1 MLGDSPCVI
10 ASTTGCK
17 CPTVRLTGRAPHPP
31 SWSEKRARS
40 FNLFDANKVEECL
53 SKKLTE
59 AGDYGGSEV
68 CGAIYH
74 TVCRQASH
82 KFPAWCGCLQGG
94 LPAVVSC
101 TYCDPDIDTDCS
113 WRMPLLRCAQSSTQR
128 SMSSNLLHKIC
139 QNGCSVVSKSGQTPT
154 CSPCAN
160 AKGALPPENIDQNP
174 VVHPAGSALLG
185 GVASREGGGGGGDGD
200 GRVEGEGGIAG
211 GVVAGSVE
219 SVISMVVTANAALP
233 AAPRTAIA
241 IPVTAADHYRD
252 VWHKL
257 SPTEQSTAADLIFR

>member
-1 MLGDSPCVI
+1 MTELVINIWRLFEHSQRTLRSPPRSLSLPHAHREKMLGDFPCVF
-10 ASTTGCK
+10 ASTTDCK
-17 CPTVRLTGRAPHPP
+17 CPTVRLIGRAPHPP

-40 FNLFDANKVEECL
+40 VNLFDANKVEECL
-53 SKKLTE
+53 SRKLTE

-74 TVCRQASH
+74 KVCRQALH

-128 SMSSNLLHKIC
+128 SMSSNLLHQIS
-139 QNGCSVVSKSGQTPT
+139 QNGCWVFSKSGQTPT

-160 AKGALPPENIDQNP
+160 ATGALPPENIDKHL
-174 VVHPAGSALLG
+174 VVHPAGAALLG
-185 GVASREGGGGGGDGD
+185 GGCFTGKRR
-200 GRVEGEGGIAG
+200 GRW
-211 GVVAGSVE
+211 
-219 SVISMVVTANAALP
+219 
-233 AAPRTAIA
+233 R
-241 IPVTAADHYRD
+241 
-252 VWHKL
+252 W
-257 SPTEQSTAADLIFR
+257 